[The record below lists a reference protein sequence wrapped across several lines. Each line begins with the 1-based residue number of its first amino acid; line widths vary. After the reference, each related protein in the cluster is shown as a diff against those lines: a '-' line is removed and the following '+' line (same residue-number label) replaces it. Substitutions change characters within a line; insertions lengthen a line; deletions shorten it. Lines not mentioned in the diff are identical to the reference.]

1 MTSHENIE
9 VAKFL
14 QQHAKNIKLTKEEYN
29 YLDNLIF
36 TRNSPTKKSIS
47 LFPRATPLPFGST
60 PSTTFKQ
67 SYFPAS
73 ALKTSRKRLEI
84 FDYNLISENYSI
96 ESAKNVNVD
105 VADKSFDELERNN
118 HGISDRNTKTLSPPR
133 QMTDA
138 AKELMASISINFE
151 LPIDSIENLTET
163 NNDTISLKFPENNSK
178 FPIQKLDFDKKEEI
192 YCQNSEKIFGSS
204 PKFDFNISEFEETDR
219 ISVPEQILP
228 SFFFQID

>member
-1 MTSHENIE
+1 MASHENIE

-36 TRNSPTKKSIS
+36 THNSPTKKIIP
-47 LFPRATPLPFGST
+47 LFPRATPLSFGST

-84 FDYNLISENYSI
+84 FDQNLSSENNST
-96 ESAKNVNVD
+96 ELAAKIVNVD
-105 VADKSFDELERNN
+105 VADKILDELGRNIN
-118 HGISDRNTKTLSPPR
+118 VISDSSTKTFSPPR

-138 AKELMASISINFE
+138 AKELMASISFKS
-151 LPIDSIENLTET
+151 PIDSNGNLIEA
-163 NNDTISLKFPENNSK
+163 NNDTISLKLLENNGK
-178 FPIQKLDFDKKEEI
+178 FPIQKLDFDKNEEI
-192 YCQNSEKIFGSS
+192 YLPYFSKLIKI
-204 PKFDFNISEFEETDR
+204 
-219 ISVPEQILP
+219 
-228 SFFFQID
+228 